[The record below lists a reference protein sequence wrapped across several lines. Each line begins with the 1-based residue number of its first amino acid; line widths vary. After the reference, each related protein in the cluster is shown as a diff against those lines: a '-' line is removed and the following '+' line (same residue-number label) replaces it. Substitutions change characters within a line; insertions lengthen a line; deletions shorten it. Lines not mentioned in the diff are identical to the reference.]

1 MAAGRHGEQTV
12 SEKASRFRQE
22 QTDAETLQSS
32 KSAVVDGS
40 DSELSKQLQHN
51 PAKVVTGAETV
62 SPLDLYPDQVNRQE
76 YYTQYG
82 CYIGV
87 CQWTGPSFLTNIS
100 VGFKK
105 FLTPICQ
112 YVHNTVTAH
121 THIPM
126 HTNKQTHV
134 KHFSASRIPF
144 VQR

>member
-76 YYTQYG
+76 YYT
-82 CYIGV
+82 
-87 CQWTGPSFLTNIS
+87 
-100 VGFKK
+100 
-105 FLTPICQ
+105 
-112 YVHNTVTAH
+112 
-121 THIPM
+121 
-126 HTNKQTHV
+126 
-134 KHFSASRIPF
+134 
-144 VQR
+144 